1 MDGLE
6 QEEVAE
12 AVTVVSPWTL
22 KRPAELVIPPPTK
35 NPLLGPMTSPRND
48 QSIGGWVPQTSAGG
62 VPEKR
67 TGAPPPE
74 GYAPALPHGQWHD
87 NRHPWCMPAGHVPPM
102 DLEELQA
109 VAERQLLNL
118 PVLYLDWAMPTRVLG
133 LRIVS
138 YYLPLE
144 LLEELRRHPE
154 VGTDSDLLPRLLKS

>member
-1 MDGLE
+1 
-6 QEEVAE
+6 
-12 AVTVVSPWTL
+12 
-22 KRPAELVIPPPTK
+22 
-35 NPLLGPMTSPRND
+35 
-48 QSIGGWVPQTSAGG
+48 
-62 VPEKR
+62 
-67 TGAPPPE
+67 
-74 GYAPALPHGQWHD
+74 
-87 NRHPWCMPAGHVPPM
+87 MPAGHVPPM

-154 VGTDSDLLPRLLKS
+154 VETGTL